1 MYFWAL
7 LHDTVTPLLLITS
20 LFEAFPCCGEVV
32 LCISRGC
39 FYVVCSQWA
48 PWLNAVSCFCA
59 PKKVKRVEYLS
70 WVKSVIFDIESS
82 I

>member
-1 MYFWAL
+1 MHFPWIL
-7 LHDTVTPLLLITS
+7 L
-20 LFEAFPCCGEVV
+20 F
-32 LCISRGC
+32 
-39 FYVVCSQWA
+39 VCSQWA

-59 PKKVKRVEYLS
+59 PKEVKRVECLS